1 MIYRVYLIGYMGSGK
16 STMGRWIAEA
26 INWSFIDLDHYIE
39 NKYHKT
45 IPQIFEEEGELRFR
59 ELEALCLN
67 EVSEIENV
75 IIGAG
80 GGTPCFYNNME
91 VMNNTGLSIY
101 LHLTP
106 QVVYDRLMGSK
117 NKRPLIEGKSGEELL
132 QFITEKLEERELYYN
147 KAQVIAEG
155 ATWTVDDFIK
165 VIKES

>member
-1 MIYRVYLIGYMGSGK
+1 MTQRVYLIGYMGSGK

-26 INWSFIDLDHYIE
+26 MNWNFIDLDHYIE

-45 IPQIFEEEGELRFR
+45 IPQIFEEDGETHFR
-59 ELEALCLN
+59 KIESICLK
-67 EVSEIENV
+67 EVSDIENI

-80 GGTPCFYNNME
+80 GGTPCFFDNME
-91 VMNNTGLSIY
+91 LMNQTGLSIY

-106 QVVYDRLMGSK
+106 QVVFDRLMTSK

-132 QFITEKLEERELYYN
+132 QFISEKLEERELYYN

-155 ATWTVDDFIK
+155 ATWTVEDFLK
-165 VIKES
+165 VIQGA